1 MQSMPEYIL
10 RLRQL
15 VGGDE
20 LLQAPSVA
28 VALRDEAGRVL
39 LARHVDAG
47 RWVLPGGTVE
57 PAESPADAAVRE
69 MWEESGLWVRL
80 TRLIGVFG
88 GPEFVVRYRNGH
100 RTSYVA
106 TVFEAALIEG
116 SMRPDG
122 DELLELRFVSLSDA
136 GDLPLSAWMPEVL
149 QAVFSGGSQFRQPRW
164 VPPMTA

>member
-1 MQSMPEYIL
+1 MSEYIL
-10 RLRQL
+10 RLRRL

-28 VALRDEAGRVL
+28 VALRDDAGRVL
-39 LARHVDAG
+39 LARHVDVG

-57 PAESPADAAVRE
+57 PAETPADAAVRE
-69 MWEESGLWVRL
+69 MWEETGLFVRL
-80 TRLIGVFG
+80 TRLVGVFS

-106 TVFEAALIEG
+106 SVFQAALIAG

-122 DELLELRFVSLSDA
+122 AELEELRFVSLSEA
-136 GDLPLSAWMPEVL
+136 EGLPLSAWVLEVL
-149 QAVFSGGSQFRQPRW
+149 RALSSGGRQFRQPRW
-164 VPPMTA
+164 VPPRTA

>member
-1 MQSMPEYIL
+1 
-10 RLRQL
+10 
-15 VGGDE
+15 
-20 LLQAPSVA
+20 
-28 VALRDEAGRVL
+28 
-39 LARHVDAG
+39 
-47 RWVLPGGTVE
+47 
-57 PAESPADAAVRE
+57 

-122 DELLELRFVSLSDA
+122 DELQELRFVSLSQA
-136 GDLPLSAWMPEVL
+136 GDLPLSAWVPEVL

-164 VPPMTA
+164 VPPRTV

>member
-1 MQSMPEYIL
+1 MDFRTHAALGTGHARSAVMCSQFKDPEF
-10 RLRQL
+10 
-15 VGGDE
+15 
-20 LLQAPSVA
+20 
-28 VALRDEAGRVL
+28 
-39 LARHVDAG
+39 
-47 RWVLPGGTVE
+47 
-57 PAESPADAAVRE
+57 SPLTADAAVRA

-122 DELLELRFVSLSDA
+122 AFLSDPVA
-136 GDLPLSAWMPEVL
+136 HHAASPGCRTAR
-149 QAVFSGGSQFRQPRW
+149 QQRRGCGG
-164 VPPMTA
+164 